1 MLGQSLPVS
10 ILNNSEN
17 IRKHS
22 SLLRYSV
29 NGDEIFFMTLAT
41 DHQHCHQPAEPDWKE
56 FRTCHH

>member
-1 MLGQSLPVS
+1 MLGQSLQVS

-29 NGDEIFFMTLAT
+29 NGDEFFL
-41 DHQHCHQPAEPDWKE
+41 
-56 FRTCHH
+56 